1 MEKRHKKTLARTLDW
16 GSTCAKIGL
25 TAVLFIPPIL
35 TVRYVVPR
43 PDRGGP
49 VQVAKWVEHDA
60 A

>member
-35 TVRYVVPR
+35 TVKYVVP
-43 PDRGGP
+43 
-49 VQVAKWVEHDA
+49 A